1 MIKTWRNRRRERRR
15 ERVKAA
21 VLGRLLLGDR
31 YTVEIWRKIGG
42 SSGDVYVALAQLEA
56 AGVIE
61 SRLEVIQPW
70 ETPRPP
76 RRWYR
81 ITEEALRRAS

>member
-1 MIKTWRNRRRERRR
+1 MFKARRNRRR

-31 YTVEIWRKIGG
+31 FTADIWRKIGG

-76 RRWYR
+76 RRWYQ
-81 ITEEALRRAS
+81 ITEEALHHAS